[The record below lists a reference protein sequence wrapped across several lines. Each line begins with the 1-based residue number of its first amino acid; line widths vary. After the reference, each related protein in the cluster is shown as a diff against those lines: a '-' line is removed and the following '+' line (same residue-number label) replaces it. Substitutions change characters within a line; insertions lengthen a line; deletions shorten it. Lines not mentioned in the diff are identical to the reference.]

1 MSFSAHSVHPD
12 RDEEKANQLTE
23 GIKLALLTGQGQGQ
37 AEAEAEP
44 RSRRAAQLCQGRR
57 RNGRLGNFRR
67 EESLWPSTSSPQ
79 RDRRSRSNPN
89 WNRWMRLLC
98 AREKGGK
105 KKQENSGRTSIL
117 LCFAVPV
124 IATPSDPT
132 KAYGW
137 ISFGTPI
144 RIIFPTVPNIF
155 FSKFVFPKTYYLPT
169 LQISIERQKKRL
181 NLQ

>member
-37 AEAEAEP
+37 GQGQRQGQAEAEAEP
-44 RSRRAAQLCQGRR
+44 RSRRAAQLWQGRR
-57 RNGRLGNFRR
+57 DGRSGNMRDIPTRR
-67 EESLWPSTSSPQ
+67 EEPPWPSTSSPQ
-79 RDRRSRSNPN
+79 RDRRPRSNPN

-98 AREKGGK
+98 AREKAGK

-124 IATPSDPT
+124 IATPSDPK
-132 KAYGW
+132 KAYG
-137 ISFGTPI
+137 S
-144 RIIFPTVPNIF
+144 VL
-155 FSKFVFPKTYYLPT
+155 V
-169 LQISIERQKKRL
+169 LQYE
-181 NLQ
+181 